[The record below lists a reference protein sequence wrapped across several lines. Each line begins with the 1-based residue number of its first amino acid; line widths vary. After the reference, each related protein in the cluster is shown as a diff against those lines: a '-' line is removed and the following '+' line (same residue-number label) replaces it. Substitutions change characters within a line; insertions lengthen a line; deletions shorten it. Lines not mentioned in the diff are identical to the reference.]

1 MVFQADTYSVLL
13 VSASQKFN
21 TAMLPL
27 LPGTDYY
34 PVITVGSAGE
44 AQRRRLERSFDLVIV
59 NAPLP
64 DEFGLQLAMDACA
77 DSEAGV
83 LLLVKSDLYEELY
96 YKAVSCGVVTL
107 PKPTNAQ
114 ILTQTTRMLCAT
126 RERLRRLEQ
135 KQLSVEE
142 KIEEMRLV
150 NRAKW
155 RLIETLHMS
164 EADAHQHI
172 HRLAMD
178 KRITKREAAEDILR
192 TYAGRS

>member
-1 MVFQADTYSVLL
+1 MVFQTDTYSVLL

-27 LPGTDYY
+27 LPGTDFH
-34 PVITVGSAGE
+34 PVITVGSVSE
-44 AQRRRLERSFDLVIV
+44 ARRRMIERSFDLVIV

-64 DEFGLQLAMDACA
+64 DDLGLRLATDACA

-96 YKAVSCGVVTL
+96 DKAVSCGVLTL

-114 ILTQTTRMLCAT
+114 ILTQTMRMLCAT
-126 RERLRRLEQ
+126 RERLRRMEQ

-192 TYAGRS
+192 AYAGHS